1 MTIRDASVT
10 YLERA
15 LLTVLQQRSKMNKT
29 SKIIISQTKNLK
41 IMMNKKN
48 IMMKSRNQRRVQ
60 KMRLNL
66 RATMRSSPIMGIK
79 METLMS

>member
-15 LLTVLQQRSKMNKT
+15 LLTVLQLRSKMNKKT

-41 IMMNKKN
+41 IMMKKKN
-48 IMMKSRNQRRVQ
+48 IMMKSRNQRSQR
-60 KMRLNL
+60 MRLNL
-66 RATMRSSPIMGIK
+66 ITRMRSSPITGTK